1 MKTFTKKLEDGWKE
15 KKFVCINLDPDLS
28 KFPAS
33 ITAGVSKKDVIFN
46 FNKAIIDATHD
57 LVLAY
62 KPQSAFYEAE
72 GEEGYRALKRTVAYI
87 KENHP
92 DIPVILDAKRGDVE
106 HTNEAYAKAIFDEL
120 GMDAVTVH
128 PYMGALAMKPF
139 LDRKD
144 KGIIVLVKT
153 SNPGSGEFQDLPVRG
168 SPSYETVA
176 KNVADLWNK
185 NGNCA
190 VVVGATYPQEL
201 AGVRAIVGDMP
212 ILIPGVGAQGGDI
225 AETVRAGKNSKDT
238 GMIIAAG
245 RSIIYAS
252 SGEDFASAARKET
265 ERLSAEIQKYL

>member
-185 NGNCA
+185 NGNCGVA
-190 VVVGATYPQEL
+190 VGATYPQEL

-225 AETVRAGKNSKDT
+225 AETVRAGKNSKGT
-238 GMIIAAG
+238 GMIIAVG

-252 SGEDFASAARKET
+252 SGEDFANAARKET
-265 ERLSAEIQKYL
+265 ERLSLEIRKYL